1 MRLGSDAIVKN
12 VGEND
17 LILQVH
23 DEALGISADI
33 LRNEARRL
41 SCFEL

>member
-1 MRLGSDAIVKN
+1 MRLGSDAIVQS

-17 LILQVH
+17 VILQVH
-23 DEALGISADI
+23 DEALAMSADI